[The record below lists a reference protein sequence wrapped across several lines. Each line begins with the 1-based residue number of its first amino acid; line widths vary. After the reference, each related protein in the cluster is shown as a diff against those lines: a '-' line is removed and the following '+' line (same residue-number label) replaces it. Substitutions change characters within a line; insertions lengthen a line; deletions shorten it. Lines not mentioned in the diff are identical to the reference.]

1 MSLSDVENA
10 LKDAEALKYYDPL
23 KVKNADLTEENKR
36 LKTEKSETRI
46 RYEDRIKSL
55 ENIIAEK
62 DKTRITYKKEH
73 YTPKDFDKLV
83 TSKLEKEYRAS
94 INKEVNERWAAE
106 APGMV
111 KEATKK
117 EILSYP
123 KSCNPETRTVIESQ
137 GAKHAENIFRYRYTW
152 PPWFQTIYQQEVN
165 LGVQKGLDKA
175 FWDNVNQRATEEIN
189 RRVNYEWPKFISE
202 KVTPRF
208 QGTLI
213 DQLKRLNQTIQINC
227 DKCGSRYN
235 VDIGPDTIAAL
246 IKEPWVSI
254 KCLDPS
260 CKDLRI
266 LPHSFP
272 LTLGYVICYITSLKS
287 KDNSNFNF
295 F

>member
-123 KSCNPETRTVIESQ
+123 RRK
-137 GAKHAENIFRYRYTW
+137 Y
-152 PPWFQTIYQQEVN
+152 PPI
-165 LGVQKGLDKA
+165 
-175 FWDNVNQRATEEIN
+175 
-189 RRVNYEWPKFISE
+189 
-202 KVTPRF
+202 
-208 QGTLI
+208 
-213 DQLKRLNQTIQINC
+213 
-227 DKCGSRYN
+227 
-235 VDIGPDTIAAL
+235 
-246 IKEPWVSI
+246 
-254 KCLDPS
+254 
-260 CKDLRI
+260 
-266 LPHSFP
+266 
-272 LTLGYVICYITSLKS
+272 
-287 KDNSNFNF
+287 
-295 F
+295 